1 MASNILFLPF
11 RKSHSLVLSD
21 AIRQYISGKYDQ
33 HPDMFKQDLE
43 VIDSLRREAI
53 NVREPHVSGLKKIA
67 AYAAQLVWM
76 GGKFPIDIGADFTW
90 FPALGYN
97 TKRPISQDNLKFE
110 LCNILFNLAALYSQ
124 LAVSVNFSSPD
135 GLKSAANY
143 FCLAAGVISH
153 IKDKVVPEL
162 RTAPVED
169 MDIVTLESL
178 QELLLA
184 QGQECFWQ
192 KAVMD
197 GYKDS
202 SIAKLAARVSD
213 LYSTAGDWAVQ
224 SEAISSEWI
233 HHMAAKHHHFAA
245 AAQYRQACDCLEKRK
260 YGEEVARL
268 RDSMICVN
276 DALKESR
283 YVNKTVLSDLNGLKN
298 KVSEDLK
305 RAEKDND
312 LIYLNPVPPKSEL
325 KTLERAGMVVARV
338 PPDVASP
345 LDHLGDNALFGAPL
359 FAKLVPFAV
368 HLAASIY
375 EERRDRLVNTQLTAP
390 LSALTSSIHS
400 TLSALSLPGSLQ
412 ALEKPLGIPPALLA
426 HAEELRQSDALA
438 RLDRSFADTAKLKAT
453 DTATFAS
460 GRDALLAEEAEDAAL
475 RARFGTLRWTRPPSR
490 EAAPKLHNQIAEI
503 ESYLASA
510 AASDNLVR
518 DTYRTLAPLLRILAG
533 PERALADFVPA
544 SRRAVIPPKLEA
556 EASALRTCLN
566 DIARLESRRRRRIEA
581 LREAAR
587 GDDVRPA
594 LLAEAARLERER
606 PDVTIVTA
614 HFEAFFDA
622 RLGSRYDSEIAAVA
636 ADAEEQAAL
645 LRAVERANADFV
657 RARRGEGGGEREKAL
672 QQLEGAWV
680 GYKDVVAKLEMGRT
694 FYNDLSRIVGRF
706 REEAREF
713 GYRRRAEAAGLESD
727 LSLPPLSSLSLQ
739 NQAQQQQQQPAQQA
753 HSSHSSRSQ
762 REEPMPAPIATRN
775 PAPPP
780 QPQQQQ
786 QQPPLQ
792 PGPVAGMWNPEMG
805 IRFGGSPAP
814 AGDGKKQQPQA
825 GVWDPS
831 AGLRFG

>member
-11 RKSHSLVLSD
+11 RKAHSLVLSD

-53 NVREPHVSGLKKIA
+53 NVREPHISGLKKIA

-110 LCNILFNLAALYSQ
+110 LCNVLFNLAALYSQ

-268 RDSMICVN
+268 RDSMLCVN
-276 DALKESR
+276 DALKEAR

-325 KTLERAGMVVARV
+325 KTLDRAGVVVARGL
-338 PPDVASP
+338 PDVASP
-345 LDHLGDNALFGAPL
+345 LDHLGDNAMFGPPL
-359 FAKLVPFAV
+359 FSKLVPFAV
-368 HLAASIY
+368 HLAAGTSKSAA
-375 EERRDRLVNTQLTAP
+375 TAY
-390 LSALTSSIHS
+390 
-400 TLSALSLPGSLQ
+400 TLSALSLPVSLQ

-426 HAEELRQSDALA
+426 HAEELRQSDAIA

-460 GRDALLAEEAEDAAL
+460 GRDALLAEEAEDARSPRAPRYSPPDPSCVPAKQRPNSTLRSRKSKATWPAAL
-475 RARFGTLRWTRPPSR
+475 RAMISFATLTATSPLSSASSLAPSR
-490 EAAPKLHNQIAEI
+490 ARGL
-503 ESYLASA
+503 
-510 AASDNLVR
+510 
-518 DTYRTLAPLLRILAG
+518 RTG
-533 PERALADFVPA
+533 
-544 SRRAVIPPKLEA
+544 A

-566 DIARLESRRRRRIEA
+566 DISRLESRRRRRIEA

-636 ADAEEQAAL
+636 AEAEEQATL
-645 LRAVERANADFV
+645 LCAVERANADL
-657 RARRGEGGGEREKAL
+657 G
-672 QQLEGAWV
+672 
-680 GYKDVVAKLEMGRT
+680 
-694 FYNDLSRIVGRF
+694 
-706 REEAREF
+706 
-713 GYRRRAEAAGLESD
+713 
-727 LSLPPLSSLSLQ
+727 
-739 NQAQQQQQQPAQQA
+739 
-753 HSSHSSRSQ
+753 
-762 REEPMPAPIATRN
+762 
-775 PAPPP
+775 
-780 QPQQQQ
+780 
-786 QQPPLQ
+786 
-792 PGPVAGMWNPEMG
+792 
-805 IRFGGSPAP
+805 
-814 AGDGKKQQPQA
+814 
-825 GVWDPS
+825 
-831 AGLRFG
+831 